1 MPHVVCRRCKFKMD
15 LLTVI
20 DDDRARAALAAALK
34 LPHQVSDVIQGYMT
48 LFETDSRGLTW
59 ARYGAILT
67 ALLEDLG
74 RGLVVWKNATRP
86 APLALW
92 VECMQTMTAMEEL
105 TLPLKNHHYLRAMV
119 FRKAEAIEAQA
130 EAQREEQRR
139 LNPEKARQEAHGAAA
154 STVQRDGAPK
164 SVAERLAGL
173 APGLRR
179 PTGGA

>member
-1 MPHVVCRRCKFKMD
+1 MPHVVCRRCKFRMD

-74 RGLVVWKNATRP
+74 RGLVVWKKATRP

-92 VECMQTMTAMEEL
+92 VECMQAMTAMEEL
-105 TLPLKNHHYLRAMV
+105 SLPLKNHHYLRAMV
-119 FRKAEAIEAQA
+119 FRKAEAAEALA

-139 LNPEKARQEAHGAAA
+139 LNPAQARQEAHGTVVP
-154 STVQRDGAPK
+154 TVQRDGAPK
-164 SVAERLAGL
+164 SVAEHLAAL

-179 PTGGA
+179 PSSGS